1 MIKATD
7 RWLVC
12 TRSGAQKL
20 ASFRLPS
27 GGPTMDMMAPK
38 MDEFLN
44 SVSSLSGLD
53 LHVPKV
59 PRTHTRG
66 FDPLPPLFSCTKA
79 TTHGQSAWRSA
90 SGLRTSVYGR
100 FRPGMATAGRRRHH
114 DRQGQ

>member
-1 MIKATD
+1 M
-7 RWLVC
+7 C
-12 TRSGAQKL
+12 TCSGAQKL

-66 FDPLPPLFSCTKA
+66 FETVTPLFGCTKA
-79 TTHGQSAWRSA
+79 TTHGQSVWRSA
-90 SGLRTSVYGR
+90 SGLRTSLC
-100 FRPGMATAGRRRHH
+100 RR
-114 DRQGQ
+114 